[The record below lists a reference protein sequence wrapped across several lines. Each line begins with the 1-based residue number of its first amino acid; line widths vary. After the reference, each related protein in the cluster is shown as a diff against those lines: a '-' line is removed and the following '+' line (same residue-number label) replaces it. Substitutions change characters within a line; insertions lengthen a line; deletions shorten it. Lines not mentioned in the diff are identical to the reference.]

1 MRPQKQHIIFFNNNS
16 KDFNLD
22 TNNKFNNS
30 WLKKLQ
36 SRRSPPAAHLQQPK
50 GQYHKNN
57 ICHNSRDV
65 YNNHNSKPNN
75 TNTNTHSSPNER
87 VHGPALW
94 VRRFILRSRKMLSW
108 LLPLLVGGSSFKG
121 LSTGACIQYLSL
133 RLALGYYKLWCNLW
147 YNIHNFI

>member
-94 VRRFILRSRKMLSW
+94 VRRFVLRSRRKCSPDFCHCSW
-108 LLPLLVGGSSFKG
+108 AVPHPKVCQPGLVFNTDIGVCDWPWD
-121 LSTGACIQYLSL
+121 TPNCDAI
-133 RLALGYYKLWCNLW
+133 
-147 YNIHNFI
+147 